1 MTLLGTLGRASVD
14 TAASALG
21 VSLAATPA
29 ATRPNWRHAVWR
41 ILGRMGE
48 PTFTLA
54 AAGVAFYAFL
64 AIFPSI
70 AVMVSL
76 YGLVMDP
83 TSVAVQTAQ
92 LDRFLPPAAAQ
103 LIGDALHNFS
113 RKNTY
118 ELNAGLA
125 IGFVLAVYSARAGV
139 ASLMGALNLVFA
151 ARETRSFLKQQFIA
165 VTLTLAAVVVGIGA
179 LVVTSIL
186 PLVLGLLPPS
196 EADFK
201 ALLIWLRWP
210 LLAVVVAAGFSTI
223 YKFAPC
229 RPRARWRP
237 TLGAM
242 TATGFWIV
250 GSSLFSIY
258 VSMSHSYDAIYGSL
272 SAVVVLLVWL
282 WVTAMVLLGG
292 AVIDAERERLAL
304 ERAGSVRIGS
314 L

>member
-1 MTLLGTLGRASVD
+1 MALLGALGGASVD
-14 TAASALG
+14 TAASALAP
-21 VSLAATPA
+21 LATQRAR
-29 ATRPNWRHAVWR
+29 RPNWRHAVWR
-41 ILGRMGE
+41 VVGRMGE

-76 YGLVMDP
+76 YGLVMEP
-83 TSVAVQTAQ
+83 ASVADQTAQ

-103 LIGDALHNFS
+103 LIGDALHNFT

-118 ELNAGLA
+118 ELNAGL
-125 IGFVLAVYSARAGV
+125 IVGFVLALYSARAGV
-139 ASLMGALNLVFA
+139 ASLMSALNLVFA
-151 ARETRSFLKQQFIA
+151 ARETRGFFKQQLIA
-165 VTLTLAAVVVGIGA
+165 VALTLAAVVVGIGA

-196 EADFK
+196 EANFK
-201 ALLIWLRWP
+201 ALVVWLRWP
-210 LLAVVVAAGFSTI
+210 LLAVVVCAGFSTI

-237 TLGAM
+237 TPGAIV
-242 TATGFWIV
+242 ATGLWIV
-250 GSSLFSIY
+250 GSTLFSIY

-272 SAVVVLLVWL
+272 SAVVVLLLWL
-282 WVTAMVLLGG
+282 WVTAMVLLTG
-292 AVIDAERERLAL
+292 AVIDAERERLAA
-304 ERAGSVRIGS
+304 ERATAYLGIEI
-314 L
+314 